1 MNTTPS
7 PMLPMS
13 SISCTCSSDLRV
25 FCVSRSA
32 SSPQLLSLTGISS
45 SSIFGMRPTPNAQST
60 DALRTHAR
68 RSKFAS
74 RPAGVDSFPHTSC
87 GPLPKNL
94 PRRLGSRFA
103 FGTLRASVN
112 RIRGKSKTRS

>member
-1 MNTTPS
+1 MNPISS
-7 PMLPMS
+7 PTLPMS
-13 SISCTCSSDLRV
+13 SMSSTCTSDLRV
-25 FCVSRSA
+25 FWLNRSA
-32 SSPQLLSLTGISS
+32 SYPPLLSLTGISS

-74 RPAGVDSFPHTSC
+74 RPAGFGLLSPDKLWSLS
-87 GPLPKNL
+87 KNL